1 MVGRCWRRGCKM
13 LRYAYAGRLTVKAF
27 TLFVKDVW
35 CNSHPAYKMKSLLLS
50 CKRFESRL
58 VSFGNRPK
66 TLISESISESKYQA
80 GKCIVVLITIE
91 KGDDPPSSA
100 RKLEDEIRIFSRD
113 TGISTIVI
121 FPFAHLSNNLA
132 SSECAL
138 NFLDVLTKSLADF
151 SVERVHFGS
160 DKSLLLDVH
169 GHRGNIRFRQ
179 F

>member
-1 MVGRCWRRGCKM
+1 VI
-13 LRYAYAGRLTVKAF
+13 RYNYAGRLIAKAF
-27 TLFVKDVW
+27 TLYVKDVW
-35 CNSHPAYKMKSLLLS
+35 CNSHPAYNMKSLLLS

-58 VSFGNRPK
+58 VSLGNRPK
-66 TLISESISESKYQA
+66 KLISEPISQPKYQA
-80 GKCIVVLITIE
+80 GKCMVVLITIE

-100 RKLEDEIRIFSRD
+100 SKLEDEIRGFSRD

-132 SSECAL
+132 SSESAL
-138 NFLDVLTKSLADF
+138 HFLDVITKSLADF
-151 SVERVHFGS
+151 AVERVHFGS